1 MPEIF
6 VSVSVKPSV
15 RLLTAEGKAGYDLN
29 IIFLPGTGFFASMIA
44 AMQLFCQHHLLLNI
58 MSSTL

>member
-15 RLLTAEGKAGYDLN
+15 RLLPAEGKVGYDLN

-44 AMQLFCQHHLLLNI
+44 AMQLSC
-58 MSSTL
+58 